1 MFTRTKLSEED
12 LELIEAAKE
21 TYDRLHV
28 EDVHEVATALR
39 MRAQRKTRTD
49 SVKRYLSHISREIV
63 YNTGET
69 FNRQKKNIA

>member
-12 LELIEAAKE
+12 LELIEATKE
-21 TYDRLHV
+21 TSDRLHL

-39 MRAQRKTRTD
+39 MRARKTRMD
-49 SVKRYLSHISREIV
+49 SLKRYLSHISREIV

-69 FNRQKKNIA
+69 FNRQKKNIS